1 MEIVRSPLRWRILAL
16 VAKPPPPAPKA
27 AEEREGEE
35 QQHNYLS
42 FLLQNLLVFF
52 FFLKHVLDF
61 SQFRGFWFTEKIKFR
76 PPL

>member
-1 MEIVRSPLRWRILAL
+1 MH
-16 VAKPPPPAPKA
+16 PPPPKA

-42 FLLQNLLVFF
+42 FLLQNR

-61 SQFRGFWFTEKIKFR
+61 SQFQGFWSTEKISASIVEEER
-76 PPL
+76 GEQGLRECAVS